1 MDEKSRVKVSNAL
14 RIGYY
19 LSTLSAAA
27 LLFSAFLAT
36 HPSGAGLPAAWLL
49 LGTTFFTFFGFQ
61 ALAFCLAF
69 FALIQIL
76 RQRSRGIN
84 LLIITFV
91 SVALYTSLA
100 FVFYRRLFGTG

>member
-1 MDEKSRVKVSNAL
+1 MNERSGVKVSSAL

-19 LSTLSAAA
+19 ISTVSAAA
-27 LLFSAFLAT
+27 LLISTFLAAY
-36 HPSGAGLPAAWLL
+36 PSGTGLPAAWLL
-49 LGTTFFTFFGFQ
+49 LDTTFFAFLGFQ
-61 ALAFCLAF
+61 GIAFCLAF

-100 FVFYRRLFGTG
+100 LIFYHRLFGTA